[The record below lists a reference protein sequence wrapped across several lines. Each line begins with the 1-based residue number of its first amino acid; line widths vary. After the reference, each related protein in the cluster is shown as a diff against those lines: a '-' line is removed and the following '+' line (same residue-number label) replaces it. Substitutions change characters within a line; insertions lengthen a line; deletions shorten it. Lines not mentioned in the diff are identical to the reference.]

1 MITRKIFKVFIID
14 DDVSVMELF
23 KHILEVDDIH
33 TSVAYND
40 EEVMKKIPEIKPD
53 LMIIDLMMPKKGGF
67 HLLKE
72 LQQDEIAKSIPVIVV
87 SGKFVDGTTSD
98 FLQQQPN
105 VRGFYT
111 KPIDPVGFML
121 GVRKVLGGESV

>member
-1 MITRKIFKVFIID
+1 MITKKVFKVFIVD
-14 DDVSVMELF
+14 DDVSVVELF
-23 KHILEVDDIH
+23 KHILEVDDIN
-33 TSVAYND
+33 TFVAYSD

-87 SGKFVDGTTSD
+87 SGRFVDGTTYD
-98 FLQQQPN
+98 ILKQQPN
-105 VRGFYT
+105 VKAFYT
-111 KPIDPVGFML
+111 KPIDNVGFML
-121 GVRKVLGGESV
+121 GIRKVLGGESV